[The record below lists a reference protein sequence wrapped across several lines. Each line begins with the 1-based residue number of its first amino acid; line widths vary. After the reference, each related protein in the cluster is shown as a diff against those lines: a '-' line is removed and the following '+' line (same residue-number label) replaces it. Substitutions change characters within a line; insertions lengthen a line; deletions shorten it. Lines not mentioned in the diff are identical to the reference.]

1 MKVLFFLLTL
11 LFVFSLISSLSYQYK
26 PVIKPELKK
35 IDPELMELKSSKP
48 QEKVKVIVWM
58 NENKSIDSLKRIGKV
73 KYQYNIIPAVA
84 MEIPVSEL
92 ENLARESN
100 VEKIVLDRMV
110 SAFRLDSIPL
120 IKADNASSSFSV
132 NGTSINISII
142 DTGIFNHTEFQSP
155 NRIIKQKCYCSSGTE
170 RSTPCCPP
178 GNTNTSDNATDDSG
192 HGTHCAGIAAG
203 KGDSNGQGVAANAS
217 LFIVKV
223 LDSSGSG
230 YSSDVV
236 AGIDWAV
243 SNESQVISL
252 SLGSYLGSQNCYD
265 SPVSEAVDNATKLGV
280 VVIVAAGNAGY
291 STPNITAPGCA
302 KRVITV
308 GATNDN
314 DQIASFSSGGPTKDN
329 RTKPD
334 LTAPGVGIVSTKP
347 SGITLSDCTAQG
359 DNYMTCSGTSMATPH
374 VAGVVALLIQ
384 KFKQINGYYPNPDRV
399 KAILITAVNTTGMNA
414 SFNYTQRNN
423 IYGSGR
429 IDAYEAL
436 RIINYTKNNTISE
449 TLEHHYKV
457 NVTSSDFKTTLYWP
471 EDKDTNN
478 DLNLFVGNGS
488 YNYSYPTHANDSIE
502 QVFLMNASTGFWD
515 VYVIGV
521 TGTDQVYYLASNMNI
536 TDDVTAP
543 ALLLVKPEN
552 TTYTSQTN
560 IPLNF
565 TTDETNHTIWYKLD
579 DGNEIN
585 ITHNT
590 TFNVSSDGFHY
601 ITLYVNDSYNN
612 INQSTQYFSVDSTP
626 PIITIISPNSTT
638 VSNYTTKTIWFNIS
652 LSETGNV
659 SLYSIDALGNLTMN
673 RSNNTYFYNQSNV
686 TEGGHNVTFYVND
699 TNGLTNSSSVN
710 FTVSINPVI
719 SNQTVDKSLVLLN
732 EGVNISASVSEDT
745 LAFALV
751 NLTWPDGNYTS
762 KNMTNSS
769 SLYYYLFND
778 TNQTGIY
785 YILVYVNDTLS
796 NRANASSSFEVGQ
809 AVNVSSQITNGTAAI
824 NVTIKVLYNGT
835 DQIRNQTTN
844 TSLGF
849 VLPSG
854 LWDIKVNTSQ
864 LNITL
869 YNSNFTQNITRQI
882 NISDD
887 VYGNFTSNVY
897 AIKTVAAKFEN
908 FSFSLV
914 NLSFSFNS
922 SIVTNSSVLELYRCS
937 DWNFI
942 NSNCSVVWTNDSY
955 DAVFNGTIGTSNVT
969 IVSLNLS
976 AFSLGETQTTTTTT
990 TTTPAETTTVASS
1003 SGSSSG
1009 NVTTSTTTI
1018 VTTTTTSSTTSPATT
1033 TSPLVTTNP
1042 SITTTVSTKKEI
1054 TSVQTA
1060 WYLVLIPV
1068 FALIGFIIWFI
1079 FLRKS
1084 SVDEFKKLKEKWSG

>member
-1 MKVLFFLLTL
+1 M
-11 LFVFSLISSLSYQYK
+11 
-26 PVIKPELKK
+26 PELKK
-35 IDPELMELKSSKP
+35 IHPELMELKSLKP
-48 QEKVKVIVWM
+48 QEKVKVIVWI
-58 NENKSIDSLKRIGKV
+58 NDKKPTDSFKKIGRV
-73 KYQYNIIPAVA
+73 KYQYNIISAVA

-155 NRIIKQKCYCSSGTE
+155 NRIIKQKCYCSSGTG

-203 KGDSNGQGVAANAS
+203 KGDGNGQGVAANAS

-291 STPNITAPGCA
+291 STPNITAPACA

-347 SGITLSDCTAQG
+347 SDITLSDCTAQG
-359 DNYMTCSGTSMATPH
+359 ENYMTCSGTSMATPH
-374 VAGVVALLIQ
+374 VAGVAALLIQ
-384 KFKQINGYYPNPDRV
+384 KFNQINGYYPNPDRV
-399 KAILITAVNTTGMNA
+399 KSILITAVNTTGMNA
-414 SFNYTQRNN
+414 ADYEQRNN
-423 IYGSGR
+423 VYGSGR

-436 RIINYTKNNTISE
+436 RIINFTTNTTISSGDQ
-449 TLEHHYKV
+449 HHYKI
-457 NVTSSDFKTTLYWP
+457 NVTSTDFKTTLYWP
-471 EDKDTNN
+471 ENSTINN
-478 DLNLFVGNGS
+478 DLNLFVGNRS
-488 YNYSYPTHANDSIE
+488 HNYSYPTHANDSVE
-502 QVFLMNASTGFWD
+502 QVFLMNATTGYWN
-515 VYVIGV
+515 VYVV
-521 TGTDQVYYLASNMNI
+521 AVSGTNQTYYLASNMEIFND
-536 TDDVTAP
+536 TTAP
-543 ALLLVKPEN
+543 VLVLVRPEN
-552 TTYTSQTN
+552 TTYTNQTG
-560 IPLNF
+560 IPINL
-565 TTDETNHTIWYKLD
+565 TTDSTNHTIWYKLD
-579 DGNEIN
+579 GGNETS
-585 ITHNT
+585 ITGNT
-590 TFNVSSDGFHY
+590 TFNVSSDGSHY
-601 ITLYVNDSYNN
+601 ITLYVNDSYDN
-612 INQSTQYFSVDSTP
+612 INQSTIYFTVDSTP

-699 TNGLTNSSSVN
+699 THGLTNSSSVN

-719 SNQTVDKSLVLLN
+719 SNQAVDKSLVLLS
-732 EGVNISASVSEDT
+732 EGVNISANVSEDT

-751 NLTWPDGNYTS
+751 NITWPNGNYS
-762 KNMTNSS
+762 SQNMTNSS

-785 YILVYVNDTLS
+785 YILVYVNDTLD
-796 NRANASSSFEVGQ
+796 NRANASLSFEVGQ
-809 AVNVSSQITNGTAAI
+809 AVNVSSQVTNGTAAI

-835 DQIRNQTTN
+835 NQIRNQTTN
-844 TSLGF
+844 TSLDF
-849 VLPSG
+849 ILPSG

-869 YNSNFTQNITRQI
+869 YNSNLTQNITRQI
-882 NISDD
+882 NISDN
-887 VYGNFTSNVY
+887 VQGNFTSDVH
-897 AIKTVAAKFEN
+897 ATKTVAAKFEN
-908 FSFSLV
+908 FNFSLV
-914 NLSFSFNS
+914 NLSFSFNQS
-922 SIVTNSSVLELYRCS
+922 LVTNSSALKLYRCS

-942 NSNCSVVWTNDSY
+942 SSNCSVTWTNDSS

-1003 SGSSSG
+1003 PGGSSS

-1033 TSPLVTTNP
+1033 TSPSVTTNP
-1042 SITTTVSTKKEI
+1042 SITTTISTKKEI

-1084 SVDEFKKLKEKWSG
+1084 RIDEFQRLKEKWVR